1 MNLDNTLNLSDS
13 LNTIVEQINL
23 QALLAKKFDQ
33 SNNPDLRVMEIQ
45 RDLLALDLK
54 RYKWQRLPTI
64 ASFYQA
70 QGTAYQFDWDWLKDA
85 TWFDQ
90 HNVGLSVSMP
100 IWSSG
105 KQTTIIKQAKL
116 ELTKMENNL
125 IHAQKAMSIQY
136 TNALNNLSTKS
147 INFDNAKRSLKIA
160 NKIYTRTQVKHKEGL
175 ASSFELSQMKNQVL
189 QTQGKYIQSLF
200 NLLNAKA
207 ELDKLK
213 KQ

>member
-1 MNLDNTLNLSDS
+1 
-13 LNTIVEQINL
+13 
-23 QALLAKKFDQ
+23 
-33 SNNPDLRVMEIQ
+33 
-45 RDLLALDLK
+45 
-54 RYKWQRLPTI
+54 
-64 ASFYQA
+64 
-70 QGTAYQFDWDWLKDA
+70 
-85 TWFDQ
+85 
-90 HNVGLSVSMP
+90 MP